1 MKLILENWK
10 AFLNENNKFKH
21 KGSSDYFRVELPGIG
36 YAEGGE
42 HLRLKECQTDVDA
55 LMQTPEYLAAEEKHV
70 ANAKPR
76 TDIVKDEETDKW
88 VEKEIGPATFRPRF
102 YDVNNAWIHDEKN
115 RGKGYGKEIYK
126 AFIEQAIEYSK
137 SYGGV
142 FIGAHHCTIGS
153 GTSEAAKR
161 VWKSLAKEYTSSG
174 DVIFIG
180 L

>member
-1 MKLILENWK
+1 MKKLMESWNR
-10 AFLNENNKFKH
+10 FLNEKTGDLRV
-21 KGSSDYFRVELPGIG
+21 KGDSEYFRVDLVGVG
-36 YAEGGE
+36 YAQGGQ
-42 HLRLKECQTDVDA
+42 HLRFKDCQDDVDA
-55 LMQTPEYLAAEEKHV
+55 LKETPEFQKAKEKYE
-70 ANAKPR
+70 ANN
-76 TDIVKDEETDKW
+76 TTEDIVKDENGNW
-88 VEKEIGPATFRPRF
+88 VAKEVPRRFNPRF
-102 YDVNNAWIHDEKN
+102 YDVENAWISNPEM

-126 AFIEQAIEYSK
+126 AFIKQAVEYSK

-161 VWKSLAKEYTSSG
+161 VWKSLAREYNSSG